1 VQYALITELEDPK
14 PRASALLAFFR
25 IVSIGRPH
33 GERSGQV
40 PGHPGGSIVT
50 NPDEIESRSSKQRK
64 DHDRVNSDE
73 PPTEPPSHMRTEN
86 SASPEGKST

>member
-1 VQYALITELEDPK
+1 MQYALITELNDPK
-14 PRASALLAFFR
+14 QRAGAPLAFFR
-25 IVSIGRPH
+25 VVSIRRPQ

-40 PGHPGGSIVT
+40 PDDPGGSIAV
-50 NPDEIESRSSKQRK
+50 NPDEIESRSSKQLK

-73 PPTEPPSHMRTEN
+73 PPTRPPSHMRTDS